1 MFTGL
6 TLAQLQHSAR
16 QCASVSCRHCILLAS
31 SLALASQLYMQIQL
45 LQCRLLCTTQLQPGA
60 SAAAGMV
67 NGESGHAAG
76 AGPSAAGAADFTA
89 LHEQGMEPAPQGAQG
104 LQTPAEPMVPATTLA
119 PGVDPDEAERGLIAD
134 TRLSQQG
141 PSGARQKLAGRSIV
155 ADVPPSTD
163 SRAVAAAYR
172 YDWAAYEAV
181 ATALARLRLSRGLG
195 QAAGDSLQGVAAAA
209 LQALGQGEAAT
220 GNDGGHPQA
229 RLTDPNTQAAAW
241 GQEGSFFLAVGGD
254 GEHVGQAGGILYAPA
269 PLFSSSSGAAEQLSA
284 AGHAAA
290 AHPVLGGRGPQQ
302 QQALPPERECSEGS
316 LGSLDIE
323 SPKPPPR
330 KGRRRWGKDPVLR
343 KSDEG
348 AAEVQPL
355 LSPTRSASSL
365 SEDVG
370 EAAARWAAPLLWACI
385 SSAPA
390 PCWDDSVPCC

>member
-1 MFTGL
+1 
-6 TLAQLQHSAR
+6 
-16 QCASVSCRHCILLAS
+16 
-31 SLALASQLYMQIQL
+31 
-45 LQCRLLCTTQLQPGA
+45 
-60 SAAAGMV
+60 MV
-67 NGESGHAAG
+67 NGESSHAAG
-76 AGPSAAGAADFTA
+76 AGPSAAGAADFTV
-89 LHEQGMEPAPQGAQG
+89 LHEQGMEPALQGAQG

-134 TRLSQQG
+134 TRPSQQG
-141 PSGARQKLAGRSIV
+141 PLGARQKLAARSIV

-229 RLTDPNTQAAAW
+229 RLTDSSAQAAAW
-241 GQEGSFFLAVGGD
+241 GQEGSYFLAVGGD
-254 GEHVGQAGGILYAPA
+254 GEHVGQAGGMLHAPA
-269 PLFSSSSGAAEQLSA
+269 PSSSSSGVAEQLSA
-284 AGHAAA
+284 AGHAAV
-290 AHPVLGGRGPQQ
+290 AHPVHGGRVPQQ
-302 QQALPPERECSEGS
+302 QQPPPPERECSEGS
-316 LGSLDIE
+316 LGSLELE
-323 SPKPPPR
+323 SPKPPLR
-330 KGRRRWGKDPVLR
+330 QGRRRWGKDPVLR

-385 SSAPA
+385 SSASA
-390 PCWDDSVPCC
+390 ACWDDSETCC